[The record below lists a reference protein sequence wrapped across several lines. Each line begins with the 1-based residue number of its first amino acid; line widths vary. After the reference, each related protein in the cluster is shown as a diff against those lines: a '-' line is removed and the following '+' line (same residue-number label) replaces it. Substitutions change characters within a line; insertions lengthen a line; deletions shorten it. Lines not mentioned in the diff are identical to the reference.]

1 MTSIL
6 TEEQINQIEQ
16 ETLENLEISY
26 NNKGFDKIQRFADSL
41 HNTCCQVVEFRPGLS
56 LEISDDYYYQQVSS
70 KVNHYGYYALTA
82 KFYLSGNHNVICP
95 GVEGVKENYQE
106 TVGNNYL
113 FYLPDIEEIEQ
124 YFAGDRIYLIKIC
137 IDLDF
142 LKSFIDGLEYLPEQ
156 LQPFLEKDSPPLF
169 HRPVGR
175 ITLPMQTALQQIIN
189 VPYQGMIQKMY
200 LESKVLELLALQ
212 FAQLA
217 EGGKQPLINLKAG
230 DVEKIYQARDI
241 LSKNYDH
248 PPSLIDLAEKIGI
261 NDNKLKYGFR
271 EIFGTTV
278 FGYLRDYRLEVARK
292 LLQEQK
298 QNVITIVNTVGYAN
312 QSHFAAAF
320 KRKFGIT
327 PQDCRLG
334 RKAISPSMVQNSP
347 STI

>member
-1 MTSIL
+1 MTNIL
-6 TEEQINQIEQ
+6 TEEQISQIEQ
-16 ETLENLEISY
+16 ETLENLEVSY
-26 NNKGFDKIQRFADSL
+26 NTHGFDEIRRVRNSL
-41 HNTCCQVVEFRPGLS
+41 YDTNYQFFELRPGLS
-56 LEISDDYYYQQVSS
+56 LEISDDYYYQQVNSQ
-70 KVNHYGYYALTA
+70 VDHYGLYALTA
-82 KFYLSGNHNVICP
+82 KFYLSGNHQVICP
-95 GVEGVKENYQE
+95 GITGVKSNYQE

-124 YFAGDRIYLIKIC
+124 YFAGDRIYLVKIC

-142 LKSFIDGLEYLPEQ
+142 LKSFIDGLEHLPKQ
-156 LQPFLEKDSPPLF
+156 LQPFLESDSPKRF
-169 HRPVGR
+169 HHPVGK
-175 ITLPMQTALQQIIN
+175 ITQPMQTALQQMLQ

-212 FAQLA
+212 FAQLTEVDA
-217 EGGKQPLINLKAG
+217 DKQPLINLKAG

-241 LSKNYDH
+241 LTSNYDH
-248 PPSLIDLAEKIGI
+248 PPSLLDLAKKIGI

-271 EIFGTTV
+271 EVFGTTV
-278 FGYLRDYRLEVARK
+278 FGYLRDYRLEIARK

-298 QNVITIVNTVGYAN
+298 QNVRTVVNTVGYAN

-334 RKAISPSMVQNSP
+334 RKAV
-347 STI
+347 

>member
-1 MTSIL
+1 MTNIL

-16 ETLENLEISY
+16 ETLENLEVLY
-26 NNKGFDKIQRFADSL
+26 NTKGFDQVQRVRNSL
-41 HNTCCQVVEFRPGLS
+41 CDTCSQVVELRPGLI
-56 LEISDDYYYQQVSS
+56 LEIFDDYYYQQVNSI
-70 KVNHYGYYALTA
+70 VNHYGGYVLTA

-95 GVEGVKENYQE
+95 GIPGVKANYQE

-124 YFAGDRIYLIKIC
+124 YFAGDRIYLIRIC

-142 LKSFIDGLEYLPEQ
+142 LKSFIDGLEHLPKQ
-156 LQPFLEKDSPPLF
+156 LQPFLESDSPSLF
-169 HRPVGR
+169 HRPVGK
-175 ITLPMQTALQQIIN
+175 ITLPMQTALQQMLN

-200 LESKVLELLALQ
+200 LEGKVLELLALQ
-212 FAQLA
+212 FAQLIET
-217 EGGKQPLINLKAG
+217 EGDKQPLINLKAS
-230 DVEKIYQARDI
+230 DLEKIYHARDI

-248 PPSLIDLAEKIGI
+248 PPSLIDLAKKVGI

-271 EIFGTTV
+271 EVFGTTV
-278 FGYLRDYRLEVARK
+278 FGYLRDYRLEIARK

-298 QNVITIVNTVGYAN
+298 QNVRTVVNTVGYAN

-334 RKAISPSMVQNSP
+334 RCLEKC
-347 STI
+347 

>member
-1 MTSIL
+1 MTNIL

-16 ETLENLEISY
+16 ETLRNLEVSY
-26 NNKGFDKIQRFADSL
+26 NTKGLDKIQRFHNSL
-41 HNTCCQVVEFRPGLS
+41 YDTYYQVVEFRPGLS
-56 LEISDDYYYQQVSS
+56 LEIFDDHYYQQVSS
-70 KVNHYGYYALTA
+70 KVNHYGDYVLTA

-95 GVEGVKENYQE
+95 GIPGVKENYQE
-106 TVGNNYL
+106 TIGNNYL

-124 YFAGDRIYLIKIC
+124 YFAGDRIYVIKIC

-142 LKSFIDGLEYLPEQ
+142 FKYFIDGLEHLPKQ

-169 HRPVGR
+169 HRPVGK
-175 ITLPMQTALQQIIN
+175 ITLPMQTALQQMLN

-200 LESKVLELLALQ
+200 LEGKVLELLALQ
-212 FAQLA
+212 FAQLID
-217 EGGKQPLINLKAG
+217 GKGDKQPLINLKGG
-230 DVEKIYQARDI
+230 DVEKIYHARDI
-241 LSKNYDH
+241 LTKNYDH
-248 PPSLIDLAEKIGI
+248 PPSLIDLAKKVGI

-271 EIFGTTV
+271 EVFGTTV
-278 FGYLRDYRLEVARK
+278 FGYLRDYRLEIARK

-298 QNVITIVNTVGYAN
+298 QNVRTVVNTVGYAN

-334 RKAISPSMVQNSP
+334 RKAV
-347 STI
+347 